1 MTANAA
7 TPRRPSRQSVLARW
21 AAIRGSIGRNET
33 DLVGLG
39 ERTLGTAKARRPRA
53 AEGKENL
60 EAAWTRTRGKV
71 KKRLVGVAG
80 GISSLERGLTV
91 RSKTGAIRRTRRER
105 SGEERGRRGIKSRDD
120 SIPITNRLKA
130 W

>member
-21 AAIRGSIGRNET
+21 AAICGSIGRNET
-33 DLVGLG
+33 GLVGLG
-39 ERTLGTAKARRPRA
+39 ERTLGTAKVRMPRA

-71 KKRLVGVAG
+71 QKRVVGVAG
-80 GISSLERGLTV
+80 GISSLDRGLTV
-91 RSKTGAIRRTRRER
+91 RSKTGAIRRTRKEEEKRRGRER
-105 SGEERGRRGIKSRDD
+105 KERNEK
-120 SIPITNRLKA
+120 
-130 W
+130 